1 MHPTTKTSKP
11 AILMLAIGLTILTQV
26 SAVGPSSSASTMAL
40 RQPSQPSLPATALP
54 LSATIAGFGWTI
66 GAPSAPASM
75 QSAVCDQC
83 RAVCARSC
91 TTYACKLCTRSIKCG
106 KLVPWCV
113 STKR

>member
-26 SAVGPSSSASTMAL
+26 SAVGPNSSASTMAL

-54 LSATIAGFGWTI
+54 LPATVASLGWTI
-66 GAPSAPASM
+66 GASSAPASI
-75 QSAVCDQC
+75 QWAVCDQC
-83 RAVCARSC
+83 RTICARSC
-91 TTYACKLCTRSIKCG
+91 TTYACKLCIRSIKCG